1 MLRYVLKRLLMM
13 IPVFF
18 GVILLI
24 FLILQASPGDP
35 ARMVL
40 GEMATEEQVQE
51 LRDDLGLNDPLIVQ
65 LGRYLGDLLHGD
77 FGNSYMSKAPVLDEI
92 LARFP
97 TTLLLAS
104 LSVLIMVCL
113 GIPVGIISAVKQYS
127 WLDNVFMAL
136 ALVGV
141 SMPTFWIGMQM
152 VKVFSLDLGWLPSS
166 GFYGPKYWIMPA
178 LSIGIANA
186 GIIARMTRSNM
197 LEVIR
202 ADYITTAR
210 AKGQTERKIILHHAL
225 RNSLLPIVTMVGI
238 QLGLALG
245 GAMVTETVF
254 SIPGIGT
261 YMLSAIKTR
270 DYPVVQ
276 GGVIIIAMAFS
287 LINLFVDILYA
298 FIDPR
303 IKAQYRSGK
312 SRKKI
317 AKGENA

>member
-1 MLRYVLKRLLMM
+1 M

>member
-1 MLRYVLKRLLMM
+1 M

-312 SRKKI
+312 SRKKL